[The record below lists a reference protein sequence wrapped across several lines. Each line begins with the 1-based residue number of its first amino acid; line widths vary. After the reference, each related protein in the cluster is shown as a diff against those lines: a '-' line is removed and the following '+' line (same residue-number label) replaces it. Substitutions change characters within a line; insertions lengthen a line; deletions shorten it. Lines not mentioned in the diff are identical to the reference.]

1 MPGSCEELTEEYEL
15 LQEELALIEEGCD
28 QMREA
33 LAAEYR
39 EAIAAVEALEASQE
53 ALETEAEELIAD
65 SVALEGDGLPEHDDC
80 AEQEQAWTQ
89 AYEALGVANAAW
101 NALIFDYQAAWEAY
115 ETALEDY
122 DEIHDHLTA
131 AQEHLDLVLAQIAEL
146 EGGLGDDESSSEL
159 EDLRELEAQLQED
172 VADLTE
178 ADAAAFA
185 VVEATDAASAAY
197 LDDLETADNAAIEA
211 EINEQAA
218 WDAWQACLETQQD
231 HALLEEMRQRLEEIG
246 TELEQVNAQLEV
258 AKEERDLLQPVTG
271 QTWTDSM
278 AECFRNTDA
287 ATEDITEVLRK
298 MTNHGC

>member
-1 MPGSCEELTEEYEL
+1 MPDSCEALTEEYEL
-15 LQEELALIEEGCD
+15 AQEELELVEEACD

-33 LAAEYR
+33 LASEYR
-39 EAIAAVEALEASQE
+39 EALAAVETLEATQE

-65 SVALEGDGLPEHDDC
+65 SAALAGDGLAEHDDC

-89 AYEALGVANAAW
+89 ADEALGAANAEW

-122 DEIHDHLTA
+122 DEIHNHLTA

-159 EDLRELEAQLQED
+159 EELRELEAQLQED

-178 ADAAAFA
+178 ADAASFA

-218 WDAWQACLETQQD
+218 WDAWQACLEAQQD
-231 HALLEEMRQRLEEIG
+231 RALLEEMARRLEAIE
-246 TELEQVNAQLEV
+246 TELGEITAQLEV
-258 AKEERDLLQPVTG
+258 AYEERDLLEPVTG
-271 QTWTDSM
+271 QTWTDGM

-287 ATEDITEVLRK
+287 VQEDIAEVLRK